1 MLKKLII
8 HNISKVDKNNWML
21 IFTYEQCDFYLKY
34 YLSFFNGLYL
44 GTSEIWQKYEWLNL
58 KLM

>member
-8 HNISKVDKNNWML
+8 HNISKVDKNNRML
-21 IFTYEQCDFYLKY
+21 IFTYEQCDFYLND

-44 GTSEIWQKYEWLNL
+44 LVKFGKTTND
-58 KLM
+58 

>member
-1 MLKKLII
+1 MLKNLII

-21 IFTYEQCDFYLKY
+21 IFTYEQCDFYLND
-34 YLSFFNGLYL
+34 YLSFFNGLH
-44 GTSEIWQKYEWLNL
+44 TSEIWQNYEWLNF